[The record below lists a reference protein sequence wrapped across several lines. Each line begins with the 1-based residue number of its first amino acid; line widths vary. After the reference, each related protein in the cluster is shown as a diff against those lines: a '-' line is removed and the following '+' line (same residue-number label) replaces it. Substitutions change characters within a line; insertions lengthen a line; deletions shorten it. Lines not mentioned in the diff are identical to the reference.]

1 MGILNFKK
9 PDKVLRQ
16 PRSKEDVFRA
26 QFEFKPLEPGF
37 GLTVG
42 NALRRVLLSSLEGYA
57 ITSLK
62 MEGVPHEFSTIE
74 GVIED
79 VTEIVLN
86 LKQLRFKYLIQDDE
100 DEKEPREQK
109 KRLVNISFSGSSQL
123 TGADLQH
130 YINDFEILNPALVIC
145 NMEPTVT
152 LNMAITIAN
161 GRGFV
166 PADEQKVTGELDVIY
181 TDSIYTPIKNVQ
193 YSVENFRVEQKTDY
207 EKLLIDIETDG
218 SIDPQDALTEAAGIL
233 IKHFVLFSDSSIG
246 LGDGDATDSQE
257 VYDDDFLRMRQL
269 LNRKLSD
276 MELSVRALN
285 CLKTGEVETL
295 ADLVACTK
303 TALMKFRNFG
313 KKSLVELEELVQ
325 RHGLELGMD
334 LSQYNL
340 DKG

>member
-16 PRSKEDVFRA
+16 GSKADFHA

-123 TGADLQH
+123 TGADLQN
-130 YINDFEILNPALVIC
+130 YINDFEILNPSLVIC

-193 YSVENFRVEQKTDY
+193 YSIENFRVEQKTDY

-218 SIDPQDALTEAAGIL
+218 SINPQDALTEAAGIL
-233 IKHFVLFSDSSIG
+233 IKHFVLFSDGSIG

-257 VYDDDFLRMRQL
+257 GYDDDFLRMRQL

-303 TALMKFRNFG
+303 STLMKFRNFG

-325 RHGLELGMD
+325 KHDLELGMD

-340 DKG
+340 DKD